1 MEDIVL
7 YLYNIILINK
17 YMILDFI
24 RIISK
29 IFFKKIKEMPKF
41 NTWWCIKHYSYDRQ
55 TLKGFL
61 ITCKADIWVNLKTN
75 EKYDIKLR

>member
-41 NTWWCIKHYSYDRQ
+41 NT
-55 TLKGFL
+55 
-61 ITCKADIWVNLKTN
+61 
-75 EKYDIKLR
+75 